1 MNKNLNKKLFLKLLQ
16 EVYQSGTKFP
26 EINAQDEWYLDI
38 IYSAECISSSEL
50 ASLTGVT
57 KSAITPVT
65 KKLERDGYITKVR
78 SENDRRT
85 YLLCVTE
92 ETASRYRKMELH
104 GKNMIENSSVLTE
117 SEQKELRRLVKKI
130 MKTKKEHL

>member
-1 MNKNLNKKLFLKLLQ
+1 MSKNLNKKLFLKLLQ

-38 IYSAECISSSEL
+38 ICCAECISSSEL

-65 KKLERDGYITKVR
+65 KKLENEGYISKVR

-85 YLLCVTE
+85 YLLCITE
-92 ETASRYRKMELH
+92 KTASRYRKIDTNSS
-104 GKNMIENSSVLTE
+104 NMIENSEQLTE
-117 SEQKELRRLVKKI
+117 AEQKELRRLVKKI
-130 MKTKKEHL
+130 MKTKNEGQ